1 MYLYTLRWQEN
12 SLESF
17 WKKIVLNYR
26 FFYSVI
32 NGTEMGKSPVQDEG
46 RGSLS
51 LWFYCCLFLD
61 FIRQALLVLLV
72 LMAVSDVP
80 GTVQV
85 RHSNLIF

>member
-1 MYLYTLRWQEN
+1 MAGKFSRKF
-12 SLESF
+12 LE
-17 WKKIVLNYR
+17 KIVLNYR

-46 RGSLS
+46 RRSLS

>member
-1 MYLYTLRWQEN
+1 MAGKFSRKF
-12 SLESF
+12 LE
-17 WKKIVLNYR
+17 KIVLNYR

-72 LMAVSDVP
+72 LMAVSDAP